1 MTHYSYITLR
11 HYSPREAWLNL
22 ADITEKEPK
31 YISKAYQQ
39 TQPKTVFHEISFEQ
53 EQEEFK
59 KRQKTG

>member
-1 MTHYSYITLR
+1 
-11 HYSPREAWLNL
+11 LNL

-39 TQPKTVFHEISFEQ
+39 TQPKTIFHEISFEQ

-59 KRQKTG
+59 KRQKKTG